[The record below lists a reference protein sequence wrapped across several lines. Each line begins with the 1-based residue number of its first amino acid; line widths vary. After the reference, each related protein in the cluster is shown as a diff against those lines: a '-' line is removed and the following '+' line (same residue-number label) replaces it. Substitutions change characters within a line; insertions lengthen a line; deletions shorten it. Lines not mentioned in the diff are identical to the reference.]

1 METKRILVLG
11 VGNILLQDEGVGVR
25 VVESL
30 EQQYVFSKNVETMDG
45 GTLGLRL
52 MEAIGACNYLIV
64 VDAVLNGGPPGS
76 LYRLTG
82 DDLRKSLA
90 FKNSLHQV
98 DLVETLAYCGLVGNR
113 PECVIVGVEP
123 KEYTA
128 YSDVLTPMIQEKMG
142 HIIREVLKEVA
153 AAGGTYSSRVPERP
167 AAVQEK

>member
-1 METKRILVLG
+1 MLG

-25 VVESL
+25 VVEAL
-30 EQQYVFSKNVETMDG
+30 ERQYVFSDNVETMDG

-52 MEAIGACNYLIV
+52 MEAIGACDYLIV

-128 YSDVLTPMIQEKMG
+128 YSDALTPLIREKLE
-142 HIIREVLKEVA
+142 HITQEVLKEVA
-153 AAGGTYSSRVPERP
+153 AAGGAYSSQVPERP
-167 AAVQEK
+167 VACQEK